1 MMPKGTPLTEKVQ
14 ALRRTEIA
22 QIASRLFF
30 EKGFSETSVREI
42 AEAAG
47 VGKSTLYD
55 YFSTKDD
62 ILLTYFENEI
72 QTITQIAEGI
82 NQLKLPAYEKLSQL
96 MQAHLAYLLANK
108 QFYLRLTVEMQRLS
122 LESQQRMQVSRHG
135 YQDLICRLIESGI
148 QEGSFRPVDPYLVMR
163 IILASLTPVVFSTR
177 PSASPEQML
186 ATALDIIL
194 KGIQA

>member
-1 MMPKGTPLTEKVQ
+1 MPKGTPLTEKVQ